1 MYNLA
6 IALGALVATF
16 LLFFF
21 GVHLSAISSL
31 APTIIVGATVYF
43 LLARRT
49 LREVEAIQTDA
60 QKEFM
65 AKRIDVGLARLNDAF
80 KLAPWQFLVSSQVHG
95 QVGAVLY
102 MMKRFDEA
110 KPHLEKS
117 FVRQGQVRAMLGA
130 LHYMNKDYEK
140 MTKTFE
146 DAAAYNKKDG
156 FLWSVYAWCLDKS
169 GQRDRA
175 LEALGRGLKESPSDE
190 KMQANQLALQNKER
204 MRMKA
209 YGQEWWAFHLEQPPV
224 DFIPSHMRGQLL
236 QQRKGYRTPKQPRQ
250 R

>member
-6 IALGALVATF
+6 IAIGALVATF

-21 GVHLSAISSL
+21 GFHLSWISSL
-31 APTIIVGATVYF
+31 APTVAAGVGVYF
-43 LLARRT
+43 VLARRT
-49 LREVEAIQTDA
+49 LKAVEDIQTAA

-65 AKRIDVGLARLNDAF
+65 AKRIDAGLAKLNEAF
-80 KLAPWQFLVSSQVHG
+80 ALAPWQFLVSSQVHG

-110 KPHLEKS
+110 RPHLEKS

-130 LHYMNKDYEK
+130 LHYMNKDYDK
-140 MTKTFE
+140 MIKTFE

-156 FLWSVYAWCLDKS
+156 FLWSIYAWCLS
-169 GQRDRA
+169 NAGQRDKA
-175 LEALGRGLKESPSDE
+175 IEAISRGLKESPSDE

-204 MRMKA
+204 LRMKA

-224 DFIPSHMRGQLL
+224 DFVPAHMRGQLL
-236 QQRKGYRTPKQPRQ
+236 QQRPGYRTPRQ
-250 R
+250 KR